1 MSRKEGEPAN
11 FVIIKRFESGGK
23 TYLPG
28 EKYLNDV
35 RTYKELFE
43 NNSESIFDLDSVEP
57 KEKTLEEL
65 LEELD
70 YDGRV
75 EGMPIRLVILKQ
87 VRFRRHDL
95 RQGDVIEL
103 PETTYREFMQDHKS
117 HTYVVKMYA
126 KDWIEEA
133 KKMQEELTVRF
144 DKIQELTG
152 VDVRTEDNNPIY
164 ATLEKE
170 NIGENNKGGV
180 SQDYYDLQYLEG
192 KASNFESNLYS
203 NKTTNTQKKPYIKR
217 SSN

>member
-1 MSRKEGEPAN
+1 MSRKDGEPAN

-23 TYLPG
+23 TYFPG

-65 LEELD
+65 LEEID
-70 YDGRV
+70 YDDRV
-75 EGMPIRLVILKQ
+75 EGMPIRVVMLKP
-87 VRFRRHDL
+87 VRFRGHDL
-95 RQGDVIEL
+95 RRGDVIEWS
-103 PETTYREFMQDHKS
+103 ETTYREFIQDHKS
-117 HTYVVKMYA
+117 HTYIVKMYA
-126 KDWIEEA
+126 EDWIEES
-133 KKMQEELTVRF
+133 KKMQEALTARF

-170 NIGENNKGGV
+170 KIGEKNKGGV
-180 SQDYYDLQYLEG
+180 SQDYYNLQYLEG
-192 KASNFESNLYS
+192 KASKYESNIYS
-203 NKTTNTQKKPYIKR
+203 DKTPNTPKKPYTKR

>member
-70 YDGRV
+70 
-75 EGMPIRLVILKQ
+75 
-87 VRFRRHDL
+87 
-95 RQGDVIEL
+95 
-103 PETTYREFMQDHKS
+103 
-117 HTYVVKMYA
+117 
-126 KDWIEEA
+126 
-133 KKMQEELTVRF
+133 
-144 DKIQELTG
+144 
-152 VDVRTEDNNPIY
+152 
-164 ATLEKE
+164 
-170 NIGENNKGGV
+170 
-180 SQDYYDLQYLEG
+180 
-192 KASNFESNLYS
+192 
-203 NKTTNTQKKPYIKR
+203 
-217 SSN
+217 

>member
-23 TYLPG
+23 TYFPG

-70 YDGRV
+70 YDGSV

-95 RQGDVIEL
+95 R
-103 PETTYREFMQDHKS
+103 HKS

-203 NKTTNTQKKPYIKR
+203 NKTTNTRKKPYIKR
-217 SSN
+217 RSN